1 LTEIYSA
8 DSGMA
13 EIGALSNISL
23 GTQLRLDEY
32 SEVPQGGQKLIDYY
46 NAWDRAERNSGL
58 AQKLILAWAWIFFAL
73 NTTMTMSMIY
83 KIVYVSPFIP
93 EFSH

>member
-1 LTEIYSA
+1 
-8 DSGMA
+8 MA

-46 NAWDRAERNSGL
+46 NA
-58 AQKLILAWAWIFFAL
+58 
-73 NTTMTMSMIY
+73 
-83 KIVYVSPFIP
+83 
-93 EFSH
+93 